1 MLRHKIVKWNE
12 GKKTFPYRK
21 ANWKSPKWQEEG
33 KNNARHFTAL
43 SFVFNEKKV
52 LKQQFGCVANQ
63 HAIAMYCM
71 NIQQRFILRERLYK
85 EPVVAEKGREREVMA
100 RFSKHTLKRPT

>member
-1 MLRHKIVKWNE
+1 MK
-12 GKKTFPYRK
+12 
-21 ANWKSPKWQEEG
+21 
-33 KNNARHFTAL
+33 
-43 SFVFNEKKV
+43 KKV